1 MSFSTRTM
9 RPEDW
14 KKLKWF
20 RPSEF
25 RDPGKMGYEFMLWLD
40 RVREE
45 ADVSMEIT
53 SSYRSPAYNAQV
65 GGAQD
70 SSHTD
75 EPCDAA
81 DIGKRPHPGDKHWNY
96 ARAKIVMAAIKLG
109 CTRIGIYPGGSLH
122 LDRTENE
129 RPAPRLWVAVDNP
142 AR

>member
-14 KKLKWF
+14 KEVKFF

-25 RDPGKMGYEFMLWLD
+25 KHPEKMGYEFMLWLD
-40 RVREE
+40 GVRER
-45 ADVSMEIT
+45 AGVSMAIT

-75 EPCDAA
+75 VPCNAV
-81 DIGKRPHPGDKHWNY
+81 DIGKRPTASDRHWNH
-96 ARAKIVMAAIKLG
+96 ARWMIVEAAIAED
-109 CTRIGIYPGGSLH
+109 CRRIGMYPGGSLH
-122 LDRTENE
+122 LDRTEDE
-129 RPAPRLWVAVDNP
+129 RPSPRLWVAVDNP